1 MSKKT
6 LALIIGLSIVTSL
19 LVYIAVSQKSPSNQ
33 QNLTSY
39 VPAKPSPTPSPLT
52 TTLSFSP
59 NPLFLSSQSAQ
70 IVDVVVNSNGS
81 KITGVQLE
89 LTYDPKVVTIT
100 DVSSPKTDGF
110 IKNPMQLVKKID
122 PESGKITFAIVV
134 PPNQEGSVGVGKV
147 ATINLRA
154 NLKPEEQTTLQF
166 LPQSLVTAEGFSA
179 SVLKSTEGVVITRTA
194 TTTITPSQ

>member
-59 NPLFLSSQSAQ
+59 NPIFLSSQSAQ
-70 IVDVVVNSNGS
+70 ILDVVVNSNGS

-110 IKNPMQLVKKID
+110 IKNPMQDRK
-122 PESGKITFAIVV
+122 
-134 PPNQEGSVGVGKV
+134 
-147 ATINLRA
+147 
-154 NLKPEEQTTLQF
+154 
-166 LPQSLVTAEGFSA
+166 
-179 SVLKSTEGVVITRTA
+179 
-194 TTTITPSQ
+194 